1 MKKYYSLL
9 FPAFL
14 AAVLVVLSG
23 FGGGD
28 LKSSGGAPPG
38 YTNSPFDNKNCSHCM
53 GGTATPVSGWITST
67 IPSSGYVL
75 GQTYN
80 IIVSGTG
87 TSKKGFQ
94 LSPQDP
100 SGALI
105 GVLTPVGNT
114 KLVGFGKYITHTT
127 PSQANPTI
135 WTFQWTAPS
144 LETGDVVF
152 YASIALGKTD
162 TRVTTYTVSQSSVGI
177 GEKGIR
183 ITKVGPNPAH
193 DRLTL
198 SFILPVEATCS
209 ADLLSLS
216 GKSFPVL
223 VPETLPSGSWT
234 KQLSISVPAGLY
246 ILRLHAGGTQ
256 LTEKIV
262 VI

>member
-1 MKKYYSLL
+1 MRKYCSLM

-14 AAVLVVLSG
+14 AVVLVVLSG
-23 FGGGD
+23 FGGDG

-53 GGTATPVSGWITST
+53 GGSAIPVSGWITST
-67 IPSSGYVL
+67 IPASGYVM

-100 SGALI
+100 SGTLI
-105 GVLTPVGNT
+105 GILTPLGNT
-114 KLVGFGKYITHTT
+114 KLVGLGRYITHTT

-135 WTFQWTAPS
+135 WTFEWTAPS
-144 LETGDVVF
+144 TAAGDVVF

-162 TRVTTYTVSQSSVGI
+162 TRVTTYTVSQSTVGI
-177 GEKGIR
+177 EDNKIR
-183 ITKVGPNPAH
+183 ITSVYPNPAH

-198 SFILPVEATCS
+198 SFILPMEATFS
-209 ADLLSLS
+209 AELQSIS
-216 GKSFPVL
+216 GKSYPAL
-223 VPETLPSGSWT
+223 VPETLSAGSWT
-234 KQLSISVPAGLY
+234 KQVNLDLPAGIY
-246 ILRLHAGGTQ
+246 ILRLRAGDNELTQ
-256 LTEKIV
+256 KIV
-262 VI
+262 II